1 MEYNKI
7 NIDIFNDEQK
17 YWFVRTN
24 GGLYYDEYKTKGFI
38 AFDINTVCDTKLLEV
53 VDTNKVARE
62 QLSKKIKEA
71 YKNKTQNSTAY
82 IPTVAED
89 TLLPEELKQTKKL
102 KKDNIQTG
110 LIINQLKRFMLE
122 MKIGD
127 IVLIPSSDS
136 DKITFGK
143 ITSKYYIDKTS
154 PLEGFPEEKKCPFF
168 KRINVKWIKTIKKK
182 NLDPYLYKVIYSHH
196 SITDVS
202 YARNYINRSLS
213 DIYILNDKLY
223 ITFNVNRKTGIPVKN
238 LLEFIGSF
246 EKVAHS
252 INLDQKY
259 IDEIAQAEVKLNL
272 QSPGPIQYIIGFA
285 AGAFI
290 LAVTYATCNI
300 ADRGGTINIEH
311 NNSKIELNVN
321 AKTDDKYTITR
332 TYEETTEKITSDNGE
347 VKELK
352 KNIEKLE
359 ITLPNEQKPSE
370 ELLQQIK

>member
-7 NIDIFNDEQK
+7 NIDVFNDEQK

-38 AFDINTVCDTKLLEV
+38 AFGINTICDKKLLEDA
-53 VDTNKVARE
+53 DTSKVAKE
-62 QLSKKIKEA
+62 QLINKIKEA
-71 YKNKTQNSTAY
+71 YKNKTQNSTTE
-82 IPTVAED
+82 ILIVTED
-89 TLLPEELKQTKKL
+89 NLSPEKPKKTKKD
-102 KKDNIQTG
+102 KVPTG

-122 MKIGD
+122 MKTGD

-136 DKITFGK
+136 NKITFGE
-143 ITSKYYIDKTS
+143 ITSEYYVDKTS
-154 PLEGFPEEKKCPFF
+154 PLEGFPEDKKCPFF

-272 QSPGPIQYIIGFA
+272 QSPGPIQYIIGFV

-290 LAVTYATCNI
+290 LAVTYATCSI

>member
-136 DKITFGK
+136 DNITFGK
-143 ITSKYYIDKTS
+143 ITSKYYIDKIS
-154 PLEGFPEEKKCPFF
+154 PLEGFLEDNKCPFF

-213 DIYILNDKLY
+213 DIYILNNKLH
-223 ITFNVNRKTGIPVKN
+223 ITFNVNIKTGIPVKN
-238 LLEFIGSF
+238 LLKFIGSF
-246 EKVAHS
+246 EKIADS

-259 IDEIAQAEVKLNL
+259 TNEIAQAEVKLNL
-272 QSPGPIQYIIGFA
+272 QSPGPIEYIVGIPIGI
-285 AGAFI
+285 FI
-290 LAVTYATCNI
+290 LAAAHATYTISKRGGHINI
-300 ADRGGTINIEH
+300 AYDKA
-311 NNSKIELNVN
+311 KIELNVN
-321 AKTDDKYTITR
+321 SELDKKYNITK

-347 VKELK
+347 IKELK
-352 KNIEKLE
+352 RNIEKLE

-370 ELLQQIK
+370 

>member
-24 GGLYYDEYKTKGFI
+24 GGLYYNEYKTKGFI
-38 AFDINTVCDTKLLEV
+38 AFGINTVCDKKLLEDA
-53 VDTNKVARE
+53 DTSKAAKE
-62 QLSKKIKEA
+62 QLINKIKKA
-71 YKNKTQNSTAY
+71 YKNKTENFTTYTS
-82 IPTVAED
+82 IVAENN
-89 TLLPEELKQTKKL
+89 LSLKKS

-143 ITSKYYIDKTS
+143 ITSEYYVDKTS
-154 PLEGFPEEKKCPFF
+154 PLEGFLEDNKCPFF

-202 YARNYINRSLS
+202 YAKNYINRSLS

-252 INLDQKY
+252 INLNPKY

-272 QSPGPIQYIIGFA
+272 QSPGPIQYIMSFT
-285 AGAFI
+285 AGAVI
-290 LAVTYATCNI
+290 LAVAYATYNI
-300 ADRGGTINIEH
+300 AERGGTISIEH
-311 NNSKIELNVN
+311 NNTKIELNVN
-321 AKTDDKYTITR
+321 AKTEDKYTITK

-347 VKELK
+347 VKELR

-359 ITLPNEQKPSE
+359 IALPNEQKPSE
-370 ELLQQIK
+370 ELLHK